1 MRCFSVA
8 VAALVFLAACG
19 SDGSDTTAGDGEAFV
34 SPIAEFLGQ
43 ESYSFDNSE
52 ESQARFFAEERERQ
66 DLIAACMRSEGFE
79 YIPIDPE
86 ENSFFEEPGGLE
98 RGSDEWVAK
107 YGFGITT
114 MWFSQEEVGPD
125 LVGHDFGSFEDQIA
139 VDPNQAIVEAMGLT
153 EQDAYYIALDGDQQ
167 FPEFD
172 ETLSEEEM
180 EAQFEDFDFQ
190 PSGCRGEAYN
200 DSADPTFRF
209 YDEFSDELEAMY
221 ERVQTDAR
229 FVEAQQK
236 ISDCVADKGYEYTA
250 DEDLY
255 ERFESE
261 MMVIDNS
268 IDHPGE
274 DLTEEDFGS
283 MTPEELDEIFN
294 QPRVLSEQALATL
307 AELQQEEIEL
317 AVAVNDCDGGFESQ
331 GRLFQE
337 IVAEY
342 EQDFLDQNED
352 RLAEFKA
359 AG

>member
-19 SDGSDTTAGDGEAFV
+19 SDTTDAGSGDSEDFV

-43 ESYSFDNSE
+43 DTFSFDNSE
-52 ESQARFFAEERERQ
+52 EAQARFIADERERQ
-66 DLIAACMRSEGFE
+66 ELIAACMRREGFE

-86 ENSFFEEPGGLE
+86 ENNFFEEPGDLE
-98 RGSDEWVAK
+98 FGSDEWVAK

-139 VDPNQAIVEAMGLT
+139 ADPNQAIVQEMSLSGQ
-153 EQDAYYIALDGDQQ
+153 EAYYVALDGDQQ

-172 ETLSEEEM
+172 ETLSEEEL

-200 DSADPTFRF
+200 ESSDPSFRF
-209 YDEFSDELEAMY
+209 YEEFNDELEVMY
-221 ERVQTDAR
+221 ERVETDSR
-229 FVEAQQK
+229 FVEAQQEV
-236 ISDCVADKGYEYTA
+236 SDCVADEGYEYSTE
-250 DEDLY
+250 EDLY
-255 ERFESE
+255 ERFNSE
-261 MMVIDNS
+261 IMVIENS

-274 DLTEEDFGS
+274 DLTEDDFGS
-283 MTPEELDEIFN
+283 LSPEELEEIFN
-294 QPRVLSEQALATL
+294 QPRILSEEALATL
-307 AELQQEEIEL
+307 AGLQQEEIEL
-317 AVAVNDCDGGFESQ
+317 AVVVNDCNGGFANQ

-337 IVAEY
+337 ILAEY